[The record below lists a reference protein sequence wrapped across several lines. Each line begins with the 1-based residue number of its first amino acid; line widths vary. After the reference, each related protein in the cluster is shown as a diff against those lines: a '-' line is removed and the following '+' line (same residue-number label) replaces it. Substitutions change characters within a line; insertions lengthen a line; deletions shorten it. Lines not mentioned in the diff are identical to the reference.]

1 MNLVNQNSFEER
13 LRNSIS
19 VAWDIFMNKVAH
31 DSLQINKE
39 ASMQLHYAN
48 ILHQILPL
56 MCYSQKE
63 YAWIELESSIQNIK
77 GKTREIDLLLCYKNS
92 ADNINK
98 IAIEMK
104 CYRQKSSSSGKNR
117 GATDI
122 FMKDIYE
129 DLNLLEQYCL
139 KDLTIKYGI
148 LIVMTD
154 HRSLVH
160 PTSNKSSKCWDY
172 DISHGIKTEPNIHL
186 TTDIGGK
193 NIDIELKKSY
203 IFNWIE
209 KSNFYFLELEGK

>member
-19 VAWDIFMNKVAH
+19 VAWNIFMNKVAH

-56 MCYSQKE
+56 ISYSQNE
-63 YAWIELESSIQNIK
+63 NSWIELESSIQDIK
-77 GKTREIDLLLCYKNS
+77 GRTREIDLLLCYTSNVDDK
-92 ADNINK
+92 INK

-104 CYRQKSSSSGKNR
+104 CYRQKSSSGNNR

-122 FMKDIYE
+122 FMKDAYE

-139 KDLTIKYGI
+139 KDTSIKHGI

-154 HRSLVH
+154 HKSLVH
-160 PTSNKSSKCWDY
+160 PISNKSSKCWDY
-172 DISHGIKTEPNIHL
+172 DISHGAKTEPNIHL
-186 TTDIGGK
+186 TTRIGGK
-193 NIDIELKKSY
+193 NVDIKLAKSY
-203 IFNWIE
+203 TFNWIE
-209 KSNFYFLELEGK
+209 KKNFYFLELEGT